1 MMASLSVSIID
12 APYIN
17 CAYPNPADP
26 QLEQVPN
33 AREFTFAV
41 LSEFEERSANFAF
54 AFGKPWWESLRNSVQ
69 GEGFAKIYSNGGYDV
84 FTRQPP
90 QDERSQE
97 EVSVAP
103 AIDAQDR

>member
-1 MMASLSVSIID
+1 MMASLSVSTID

-26 QLEQVPN
+26 QLEQVPS

-41 LSEFEERSANFAF
+41 LSEFGERIASF

-69 GEGFAKIYSNGGYDV
+69 GEGFPKIYSNGGYDV
-84 FTRQPP
+84 FFRPA
-90 QDERSQE
+90 
-97 EVSVAP
+97 AP
-103 AIDAQDR
+103 R